1 MNDSYFT
8 DPRDGETYR
17 TVKIG
22 NQIWFA
28 ENLRYKCE
36 SEIQLYCRERLS
48 DAIPDGWHL
57 PTVDE
62 WRILFHNVG
71 GKFAGIVDNEEVYS
85 SVAKVLKLAGEW
97 MVDKDFPRGVSPGE
111 QIDLFGFSI
120 FPSDCISHGKNA
132 KIGSTATFWSRDEM
146 DNRFRRVQ
154 FYNFSDDAYI
164 GNFLYD
170 ISCACAA
177 RCVKDY

>member
-1 MNDSYFT
+1 MKDSYFT

-22 NQIWFA
+22 NRIWFV
-28 ENLRYKCE
+28 ENLRHKCDD
-36 SEIQLYCRERLS
+36 EIPLYCRERVS

-71 GKFAGIVDNEEVYS
+71 GKFAGVVDNEEIYS
-85 SVAKVLKLAGEW
+85 SVAKVLKSTDDW
-97 MVDKDFPRGVSPGE
+97 IVDKDFPRGTSPGE
-111 QIDLFGFSI
+111 QIDPFRFSAL
-120 FPSDCISHGKNA
+120 PSGGISHGKNA
-132 KIGSTATFWSRDEM
+132 KIGCIATFWSRDEI
-146 DNRFRRVQ
+146 DNRLRRVQ

-164 GNFLYD
+164 GNFLND
-170 ISCACAA
+170 ISCTCAI

>member
-1 MNDSYFT
+1 MSNSYFT
-8 DPRDGETYR
+8 DPRDDETYR

-28 ENLRYKCE
+28 ENLRHKCDDV
-36 SEIQLYCRERLS
+36 IPLYCRERVS

-71 GKFAGIVDNEEVYS
+71 GKFAGVVDNEEIYS
-85 SVAKVLKLAGEW
+85 SVAKVLKSTDDW
-97 MVDKDFPRGVSPGE
+97 IVDKDFPRGTSPGE
-111 QIDLFGFSI
+111 QIDPFRFSAL
-120 FPSDCISHGKNA
+120 PSGGISHGKNA
-132 KIGSTATFWSRDEM
+132 KIGCIATFWSRDEI
-146 DNRFRRVQ
+146 DNRLRRVQ

-164 GNFLYD
+164 GNFLND
-170 ISCACAA
+170 ISCSCAI
-177 RCVKDY
+177 RCVKGC

>member
-1 MNDSYFT
+1 MANSYFT
-8 DPRDGETYR
+8 DSRDGEIYR

-28 ENLRYKCE
+28 ENLRHKCDD
-36 SEIQLYCRERLS
+36 EIPLYCRERVS

-71 GKFAGIVDNEEVYS
+71 GKFAGIEDNEGVYS
-85 SVAKVLKLAGEW
+85 CVAKVLKSVEGWA
-97 MVDKDFPRGVSPGE
+97 VDQDFPRGVSLGE
-111 QIDLFGFSI
+111 QIDPFGFSAL
-120 FPSDCISHGKNA
+120 PLGGISHGKNA
-132 KIGSTATFWSRDEM
+132 KIGSIATFWSRDEI
-146 DNRFRRVQ
+146 DNRLRRVQ

-164 GNFLYD
+164 GNFLND
-170 ISCACAA
+170 VSCACAI
-177 RCVKDY
+177 RCVKDC